1 MDIGSFQAAAASQGK
16 EIKFYRMT
24 ILGLVVAL
32 LGMMYLLSQKDQL
45 VTIIPNNMTEPA
57 QVSKGFANSEFK
69 KSWALSLSVQMGNL
83 TPTTLGYTVENLK
96 PLLSSRIYGDVV
108 AAMSRQA
115 EAFKQDRITISF
127 EPREVSYEQ
136 ETGKAFV
143 TGVAE
148 ERGVGAKTPKVTT
161 RTYEYNLA
169 VSNYAVVIN
178 DLNVYE
184 GPARTLLWKQQNPN
198 YQSANKEVAVK

>member
-16 EIKFYRMT
+16 EIKFYHDDPW
-24 ILGLVVAL
+24 LVVAL

-57 QVSKGFANSEFK
+57 QVSK
-69 KSWALSLSVQMGNL
+69 ALRTVSSRSLGTELTVQMSNL

-143 TGVAE
+143 TGVAQ

-198 YQSANKEVAVK
+198 YQVNKEVAVK